1 LSKLIIFDMDGTVVN
16 TGTMIAKTINY
27 VRKHMN
33 LEPMPEKEMLQ
44 NLNDPDINGAEFF
57 YGTKYFTDE
66 QTKLFEEYYHE
77 NCIVGVE
84 LYDGMRELLDE
95 CSKKY
100 TLSIAT
106 NAHTDFAKKILS
118 HLEVDNHF
126 SMIIGADKVKKPKP
140 HPEMV
145 IKTMQKLMFDK
156 KNAIL
161 IGDSL
166 KDKQSAISAGIE
178 YKLVNWGFSE
188 HTENV
193 IESIEELKISLDNLT
208 S

>member
-1 LSKLIIFDMDGTVVN
+1 MSKLIIFDMDGTVVN

-66 QTKLFEEYYHE
+66 QTKLFEEYYNE
-77 NCIVGVE
+77 NCIIGVE

-166 KDKQSAISAGIE
+166 KDKQSAISAGIK

-193 IESIEELKISLDNLT
+193 IESVEELKISLANLT